1 MSLPPESQGPRSIQE
16 TIEYYCDRYHYLVPT
31 AAEARAMLDYLQQ
44 SELTFYR
51 RILGEVQFSR
61 SMAMDWIYKNAQILA

>member
-16 TIEYYCDRYHYLVPT
+16 TIEYYISMYEYLIPT
-31 AAEARAMLDYLQQ
+31 AAEARAMLNYLEQ
-44 SELTFYR
+44 SELPFYR
-51 RILGEVQFSR
+51 RMLGEIQFSR